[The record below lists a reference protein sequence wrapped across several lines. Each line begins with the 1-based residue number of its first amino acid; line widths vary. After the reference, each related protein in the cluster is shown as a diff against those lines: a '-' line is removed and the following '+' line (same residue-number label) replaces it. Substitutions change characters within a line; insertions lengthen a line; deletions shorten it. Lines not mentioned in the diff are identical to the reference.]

1 MNLLFWLGS
10 QLDRNQKFIHKLP
23 KALQPPSVLF
33 EIQNHIIKLNS
44 LNRPNLIST
53 AYMNIMMH
61 NSISASGNL
70 VRFFTQLSCGQL
82 YYLGTLFSS
91 LTDGT
96 IYYNCGR
103 YLPNGGLSCFSG
115 CYLVIE
121 LLASHARCRC
131 TNIHSV
137 HWGINHPLKHHPSL
151 LPSPPLISKQSKPPF
166 LGNLPLSTLAFCE
179 PLLKSQIFQ

>member
-82 YYLGTLFSS
+82 CYLGTLFSS

-103 YLPNGGLSCFSG
+103 YLSNGSLSCLSRFHM
-115 CYLVIE
+115 VIG
-121 LLASHARCRC
+121 LLASHARCKC
-131 TNIHSV
+131 ANIHSV
-137 HWGINHPLKHHPSL
+137 PWVSTPLQKHHPSL
-151 LPSPPLISKQSKPPF
+151 LRRPP
-166 LGNLPLSTLAFCE
+166 
-179 PLLKSQIFQ
+179 